1 MQTLVSGLPR
11 DLPAAVFV
19 VLHTASIE
27 SHVADVLNRNG
38 NMPAL
43 YASNG
48 LSISHGSIYVAR
60 PDLHLTLQN
69 HRMWLDS
76 GPKINRSRPAIDPLF
91 QSAAE
96 SYGSRVIGVLLTGY
110 LDDGSA
116 GLVAIKKHGGS
127 AVVQDPKDAY
137 APEMPRSALSAVSVD
152 YCLPLNEIAPL
163 LIRLVEGQTLGKTG
177 KPKT

>member
-1 MQTLVSGLPR
+1 
-11 DLPAAVFV
+11 
-19 VLHTASIE
+19 
-27 SHVADVLNRNG
+27 
-38 NMPAL
+38 
-43 YASNG
+43 
-48 LSISHGSIYVAR
+48 
-60 PDLHLTLQN
+60 
-69 HRMWLDS
+69 
-76 GPKINRSRPAIDPLF
+76 
-91 QSAAE
+91 
-96 SYGSRVIGVLLTGY
+96 LTGY